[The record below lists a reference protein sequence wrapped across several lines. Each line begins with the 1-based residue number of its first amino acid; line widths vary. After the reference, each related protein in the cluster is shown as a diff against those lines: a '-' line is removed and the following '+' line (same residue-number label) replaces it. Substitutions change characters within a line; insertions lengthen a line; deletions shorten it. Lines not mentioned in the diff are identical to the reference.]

1 MVNELIVNITSALD
15 KLEIPY
21 MIIGGQAVLMYGEP
35 RLTKDIDITLGISH
49 ERLADIIK
57 LSEKLSFSSL
67 ADNIESFVNR
77 TMVFPLEDKK
87 SGLRVDF
94 IFSFT
99 EYERE
104 AIKRAVNIM
113 LGNSAVKF
121 ASVEDVII
129 HKIFAGRP
137 RDIED
142 IKGIIY
148 KNKNFDKSYV
158 LKWLKLFDETDN
170 KNKLLDMFNSILVD
184 LEF

>member
-1 MVNELIVNITSALD
+1 MLNEIILNIAEVLD
-15 KLEIPY
+15 ELGISY

-35 RLTKDIDITLGISH
+35 RLTKDVDITLGIGH
-49 ERLADIIK
+49 EGLKDIIK
-57 LSEKLSFSSL
+57 LSEKLGFTSI
-67 ADNIESFVNR
+67 ADDAESFVKR
-77 TMVFPLEDKK
+77 TMVFPVADKK

-113 LGNSAVKF
+113 LGGSAVKF

-142 IKGIIY
+142 IKGIMS

-158 LKWLKLFDETDN
+158 LKWLNLFDVTDN
-170 KNKLLDMFNSILVD
+170 KNNLLGIFNSILEE
-184 LEF
+184 LS